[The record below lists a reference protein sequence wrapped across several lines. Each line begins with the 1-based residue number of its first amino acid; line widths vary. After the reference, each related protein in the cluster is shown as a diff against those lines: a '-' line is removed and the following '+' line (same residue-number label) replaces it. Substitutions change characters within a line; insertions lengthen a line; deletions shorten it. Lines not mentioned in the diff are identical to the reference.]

1 MMNPSSLF
9 KIEDTLLTG
18 CKLIKPRI
26 HKDSR
31 GFFVKT
37 YHNEAFASL
46 GLAGNFAEI
55 YYSKSRKDVLRGM
68 HFQLPPADHEKL
80 VTCIAGRVLDVALDL
95 RRNSP
100 TYGKHFA
107 VHLTDEEGKMLY
119 LPRGFAHGF
128 LALSNEATLL
138 YHVTSVYVPECDA
151 GILWNSAGIDWGIS
165 TPILSERDRHF
176 PPLAE
181 FKSPF

>member
-1 MMNPSSLF
+1 MMNLNSLF
-9 KIEDTLLTG
+9 KIEDTSLTG
-18 CKLIKPRI
+18 CKIIRTHI
-26 HKDSR
+26 HEDVR
-31 GFFVKT
+31 GYFVKT
-37 YHNEAFASL
+37 YHNAAFTSL
-46 GLAGNFAEI
+46 GLAGSFAEI
-55 YYSKSRKDVLRGM
+55 YYSKSRKNVLRGM
-68 HFQLPPADHEKL
+68 HFQLPPADHEKM

-107 VHLTDEEGKMLY
+107 AQLTEEEGKMLY
-119 LPRGFAHGF
+119 LPRGVAHGF
-128 LALSNEATLL
+128 LALSDTATLL
-138 YHVTSVYVPECDA
+138 YHVTSVYIPECDA

-165 TPILSERDRHF
+165 NPILSERDMHF